1 MVISCC
7 RSGLAGPDSLGVNF
21 IDYELAGALFSDFP
35 RGDAMDA
42 SKGGP
47 SAAEKND
54 KTGEKQSSA
63 SAAIEALTSQKP
75 DTATA
80 AADLTSDSI
89 LPLIQKIAAGS
100 IAEIERMIG
109 ELQATRSFL
118 ESEGERIHQETVRF
132 AQLNKT
138 ATASVKI
145 ISESISEWLES
156 GRQGRSSKVA
166 VQSG

>member
-1 MVISCC
+1 
-7 RSGLAGPDSLGVNF
+7 
-21 IDYELAGALFSDFP
+21 
-35 RGDAMDA
+35 MDA
-42 SKGGP
+42 SKGGRL
-47 SAAEKND
+47 AAEKND
-54 KTGEKQSSA
+54 KTGEGQSSA
-63 SAAIEALTSQKP
+63 SAAIEAPTSQKP
-75 DTATA
+75 DTAA

-118 ESEGERIHQETVRF
+118 EAEGERIHQEAIRF

-156 GRQGRSSKVA
+156 GRQGRNSKVA